1 MKPTNEQELDEQL
14 SVMIERDAMALC
26 CNDCGG
32 GGYDY
37 DNTKKCDTCKGTG
50 LTEWQN
56 DYLIGQIIKLIQAY
70 TNAEIAKVLDRL
82 YGELMEEGE
91 TIVHQWQVEGA
102 IAAERAKLKEVK

>member
-1 MKPTNEQELDEQL
+1 MSESIHCPGCCTQVGCIGSQLHIHKAETQLTNPTNEQELDEQL

-50 LTEWQN
+50 LTEWQ
-56 DYLIGQIIKLIQAY
+56 
-70 TNAEIAKVLDRL
+70 IALLEQWLPPIMWEEVERL
-82 YGELMEEGE
+82 NKADFAR
-91 TIVHQWQVEGA
+91 WCS
-102 IAAERAKLKEVK
+102 